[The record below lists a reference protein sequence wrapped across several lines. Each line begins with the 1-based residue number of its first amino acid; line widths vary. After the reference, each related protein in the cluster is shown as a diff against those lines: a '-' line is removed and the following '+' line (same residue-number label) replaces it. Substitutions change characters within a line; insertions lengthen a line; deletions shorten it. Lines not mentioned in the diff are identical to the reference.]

1 MRVEIISIGDE
12 LLIGQTVNT
21 NATWLGT
28 EFSLRG
34 GNVLY
39 TTVIRD
45 VKADILDAIDRAF
58 SRVDVIIVT
67 GGLGPTKDDI
77 TKYTLCEYFN
87 TELVLNEEVLAR
99 VRAYF
104 DERGREMLDM
114 NIKQAELP
122 ENARVL
128 INDMG
133 TASGMWFDQGE
144 QVLISLPGVPYEM
157 KHLMLDRAFPL
168 LTERFEMRA
177 IYHRTLQTQGIGESY
192 LAERIEDIEIDIRNN
207 GFGLAYLPSASQVRL
222 RISSER
228 SALNE
233 TKIEGYLAQIEGRL
247 PQYAFGREQDRLS
260 EIIGKWM
267 IKNRKTIG
275 TVESCTGGAI
285 ASELVEISG
294 SSAYFLGSM
303 VTYSYELKS
312 KLVGVNMEDIQKD
325 GAVSETVV
333 RQMAEGGRE
342 ALGVDYC
349 IAASG
354 IAGPNGGTE
363 DKPVGTVWIGI
374 AGPNDTL
381 AQKFLFGD
389 QRDRNIERTVL
400 TALNLLRCEV
410 LKIGKKKIS
419 RK

>member
-1 MRVEIISIGDE
+1 MKVEIISIGDE

-34 GNVLY
+34 GSVHH

-45 VKADILDAIDRAF
+45 IKEDILEAIDRAF

-87 TELVLNEEVLAR
+87 TELVLNEEVLIRVKGFFEAR
-99 VRAYF
+99 
-104 DERGREMLDM
+104 DREMLDV
-114 NIKQAELP
+114 NIKQAEMP
-122 ENARVL
+122 ENALVL
-128 INDMG
+128 NNEMG
-133 TASGMWFDQGE
+133 TASGMWFDHNE
-144 QVLISLPGVPYEM
+144 KVLISLPGVPYEM
-157 KHLMLDRAFPL
+157 KHLMTERAFPL
-168 LTERFEMRA
+168 LMEQFDMRA
-177 IYHRTLQTQGIGESY
+177 IYHRTLQTQGLGESY
-192 LAERIEDIEIDIRNN
+192 LAERIEDIETDIRNN
-207 GFGLAYLPSASQVRL
+207 GFGLAYLPSSSQVRL

-228 SALNE
+228 SELNE
-233 TKIEGYLAQIEGRL
+233 TKIEGYLKQIEERL
-247 PQYAFGREQDRLS
+247 PQYSFGREQDRLS
-260 EIIGKWM
+260 EIIGNWLLEN
-267 IKNRKTIG
+267 KNTIG

-285 ASELVEISG
+285 ASEIVSNSG
-294 SSAYFLGSM
+294 SSEYFLGSM

-333 RQMAEGGRE
+333 RQMAEGGKE

-374 AGPNDTL
+374 AGPENTL

-410 LKIGKKKIS
+410 LKINK
-419 RK
+419 

>member
-1 MRVEIISIGDE
+1 MKVEIISIGDE

-21 NATWLGT
+21 NATWLGA

-34 GNVLY
+34 GSVHH

-45 VKADILDAIDRAF
+45 VKADIIEAIDRAF
-58 SRVDVIIVT
+58 TRVDVIIVT

-77 TKYTLCEYFN
+77 TKHTLCEYFN
-87 TELVLNEEVLAR
+87 TELVVNEEVLGRLHAFFKAR
-99 VRAYF
+99 GKGVL
-104 DERGREMLDM
+104 EV
-114 NIKQAELP
+114 NTKQAEMP

-128 INDMG
+128 KNDMG
-133 TASGMWFDQGE
+133 TASGMWFDHKDK
-144 QVLISLPGVPYEM
+144 VLISLPGVPYEM
-157 KHLMLDRAFPL
+157 KHLMTDRAFPL
-168 LTERFEMRA
+168 LIEQFDMKT

-192 LAERIEDIEIDIRNN
+192 LAERIEDIETDIRNN

-228 SALNE
+228 SELNE
-233 TKIEGYLAQIEGRL
+233 TKIEGYLRQIEDRL
-247 PQYAFGREQDRLS
+247 PQYVFGREQDRLS
-260 EIIGKWM
+260 EVIGKWM
-267 IKNRKTIG
+267 IEHQKTIG

-285 ASELVEISG
+285 ASEIVSSSG
-294 SSAYFLGSM
+294 SSKYFFGSL

-312 KLVGVNMEDIQKD
+312 KLVGVNMDDIQKD
-325 GAVSETVV
+325 GAVSESVV

-374 AGPNDTL
+374 AGPENTS

-410 LKIGKKKIS
+410 LKINK
-419 RK
+419 

>member
-1 MRVEIISIGDE
+1 MKVEIISIGDE

-34 GNVLY
+34 GSVLH

-45 VKADILDAIDRAF
+45 VKADIIEAIDRAF
-58 SRVDVIIVT
+58 TRVDVIIVT

-77 TKYTLCEYFN
+77 TKHTLCEYFN
-87 TELVLNEEVLAR
+87 TELVVNEEVLGRLHAFFKAR
-99 VRAYF
+99 GKEVL
-104 DERGREMLDM
+104 EV
-114 NIKQAELP
+114 NTKQAEMP

-128 INDMG
+128 KNEMG
-133 TASGMWFDQGE
+133 TASGMWFDHKDK
-144 QVLISLPGVPYEM
+144 VLISLPGVPYEM
-157 KHLMLDRAFPL
+157 KHLMTERAFPL
-168 LTERFEMRA
+168 LIEQFDMKT

-192 LAERIEDIEIDIRNN
+192 LAERIEDIETDIRNN

-228 SALNE
+228 SELNE
-233 TKIEGYLAQIEGRL
+233 AKIEGYLKQIEDRL
-247 PQYAFGREQDRLS
+247 PQYVFGREQDRLS
-260 EIIGKWM
+260 EVIGKWM
-267 IKNRKTIG
+267 IKHQQTIG

-285 ASELVEISG
+285 ASEIVSSSG
-294 SSAYFLGSM
+294 SSEYFFGSF

-312 KLVGVNMEDIQKD
+312 KLVGVNMDDIQKD
-325 GAVSETVV
+325 GAVSESVV

-374 AGPNDTL
+374 AGPENTS

-400 TALNLLRCEV
+400 TALNLLRCKV
-410 LKIGKKKIS
+410 LKINK
-419 RK
+419 

>member
-1 MRVEIISIGDE
+1 MKVEIISIGDE
-12 LLIGQTVNT
+12 LLIGQTINT

-34 GNVLY
+34 GSVY
-39 TTVIRD
+39 HTTVIRD

-104 DERGREMLDM
+104 DSRGREMLEM
-114 NIKQAELP
+114 NIKQAEMP

-128 INDMG
+128 RNDMG
-133 TASGMWFDQGE
+133 TASGMWFDHE
-144 QVLISLPGVPYEM
+144 DKVLISLPGVPYEM
-157 KHLMLDRAFPL
+157 KHLMTERAFPL
-168 LTERFEMRA
+168 LEEQFEMKA
-177 IYHRTLQTQGIGESY
+177 IYHKTLQTQGIGESY
-192 LAERIEDIEIDIRNN
+192 LAERIEDIETDIRNN
-207 GFGLAYLPSASQVRL
+207 GFGFAYLPSASQVRL

-228 SALNE
+228 SALNVK
-233 TKIEGYLAQIEGRL
+233 KIEGYLTQIENRL
-247 PQYAFGREQDRLS
+247 PQYVFGREQDRLS

-285 ASELVEISG
+285 ASEIVEISG

-312 KLVGVNMEDIQKD
+312 KLVGVNMDDIQKD

-374 AGPNDTL
+374 AGPNNTL

-400 TALNLLRCEV
+400 TALNLLRCEL
-410 LKIGKKKIS
+410 LKINNEKIR

>member
-1 MRVEIISIGDE
+1 MKVEIISIGDE

-34 GNVLY
+34 GSVNH

-45 VKADILDAIDRAF
+45 VKEDILEAVDQAF
-58 SRVDVIIVT
+58 SRVDVIVMT

-77 TKYTLCEYFN
+77 TKHTLCEYFD
-87 TELVLNEEVLAR
+87 TELVLNEDILAR
-99 VRAYF
+99 VRGFFEA
-104 DERGREMLDM
+104 RGREMLDV
-114 NIKQAELP
+114 NVKQAEMPKL
-122 ENARVL
+122 AKVL
-128 INDMG
+128 RNDMG
-133 TASGMWFDQGE
+133 TASGMWFESNDK
-144 QVLISLPGVPYEM
+144 VLISLPGVPYEM
-157 KHLMLDRAFPL
+157 KHLMTERAFPML
-168 LTERFEMRA
+168 EEQFEMEA
-177 IYHRTLQTQGIGESY
+177 MYHQTIQTQGIGESY
-192 LAERIEDIEIDIRNN
+192 LAERIEDIETDVRNN

-228 SALNE
+228 SKLNE
-233 TKIEGYLAQIEGRL
+233 EKIESYLSQIEKRL
-247 PQYAFGREQDRLS
+247 PQYVYGREHDRLS
-260 EIIGKWM
+260 AIIGNWL
-267 IKNRKTIG
+267 IKNKKTIG

-285 ASELVEISG
+285 ASEIVSVSG
-294 SSAYFLGSM
+294 SSEYFMGSM
-303 VTYSYELKS
+303 VTYSYGLKS
-312 KLVGVNMEDIQKD
+312 KLVGVNMTDIEEQ

-333 RQMAEGGRE
+333 LQMAEGGRS
-342 ALGVDYC
+342 ALDVDYC

-374 AGPNDTL
+374 AGPNG
-381 AQKFLFGD
+381 AFAKKFLFGD

-410 LKIGKKKIS
+410 LKIKK
-419 RK
+419 

>member
-1 MRVEIISIGDE
+1 MKVEIISIGDE

-34 GNVLY
+34 GSVHH

-45 VKADILDAIDRAF
+45 VKEDILEAIDRAF

-87 TELVLNEEVLAR
+87 TELVLNEEVLIRVKGFFEAR
-99 VRAYF
+99 
-104 DERGREMLDM
+104 DREMLDV
-114 NIKQAELP
+114 NIKQAEMP

-128 INDMG
+128 KNEMG
-133 TASGMWFDQGE
+133 TASGMWFDHNE
-144 QVLISLPGVPYEM
+144 KVLISLPGVPYEM
-157 KHLMLDRAFPL
+157 KHLMTERAFPL
-168 LTERFEMRA
+168 LMEQFDMKA

-192 LAERIEDIEIDIRNN
+192 LAERIEDIETDIRNN
-207 GFGLAYLPSASQVRL
+207 GFGLAYLPSSSQVRL

-228 SALNE
+228 SELNE
-233 TKIEGYLAQIEGRL
+233 TKIEGYLKQIEERL
-247 PQYAFGREQDRLS
+247 PQYSFGREQDRLS
-260 EIIGKWM
+260 EIIGNWLLENK
-267 IKNRKTIG
+267 KTIG

-285 ASELVEISG
+285 ASEIVSNSG
-294 SSAYFLGSM
+294 SSEYFLGSM

-354 IAGPNGGTE
+354 IAGPYGGTE
-363 DKPVGTVWIGI
+363 DKTVGTVWIGI
-374 AGPNDTL
+374 AGPENTL

-410 LKIGKKKIS
+410 LKINK
-419 RK
+419 

>member
-1 MRVEIISIGDE
+1 MKVEIISIGDE

-34 GNVLY
+34 GNVIH

-45 VKADILDAIDRAF
+45 VKADILEAIDRAF

-87 TELVLNEEVLAR
+87 TELILNEEILAR
-99 VRAYF
+99 VRGYF
-104 DERGREMLDM
+104 EARGREMLDV
-114 NIKQAELP
+114 NIKQAEMP
-122 ENARVL
+122 EKARVL
-128 INDMG
+128 QNDMG
-133 TASGMWFDQGE
+133 TASGMWFDHNE
-144 QVLISLPGVPYEM
+144 KVLISLPGVPYEM
-157 KHLMLDRAFPL
+157 KHLMSERAFPL
-168 LTERFEMRA
+168 LTEQFDMKA

-192 LAERIEDIEIDIRNN
+192 LAERIEDIETDIRDN

-228 SALNE
+228 TELNE
-233 TKIEGYLAQIEGRL
+233 RKIAGYLQQIEERL
-247 PQYAFGREQDRLS
+247 PQYVFGRENNRLT
-260 EIIGKWM
+260 EIVGNWLLSNK
-267 IKNRKTIG
+267 KTIG

-285 ASELVEISG
+285 ASEIVSVSG
-294 SSAYFLGSM
+294 SSEYFMGSM

-312 KLVGVNMEDIQKD
+312 KLVGVNMNDIQKD

-333 RQMAEGGRE
+333 RQMAEGGRK

-374 AGPNDTL
+374 AGPENTF

-400 TALNLLRCEV
+400 TSLNLLRCEV
-410 LKIGKKKIS
+410 LKINK
-419 RK
+419 

>member
-1 MRVEIISIGDE
+1 MNVEIISIGDE

-28 EFSLRG
+28 EFALRG
-34 GNVLY
+34 GSVHH

-45 VKADILDAIDRAF
+45 VKADILEAIERAF
-58 SRVDVIIVT
+58 SRVDVIIIT

-87 TELVLNEEVLAR
+87 TELVINEDVLAR
-99 VRAYF
+99 VRGYF
-104 DERGREMLDM
+104 EARGREMLEV
-114 NIKQAELP
+114 NIKQAEMP
-122 ENARVL
+122 ENACVL
-128 INDMG
+128 KNEMG
-133 TASGMWFDQGE
+133 TASGMWFDRNE
-144 QVLISLPGVPYEM
+144 KVLISLPGVPYEM
-157 KHLMLDRAFPL
+157 KHLMTERAFPL
-168 LTERFEMRA
+168 LMEQFDMKSL
-177 IYHRTLQTQGIGESY
+177 YHRTLQTQGLGESY
-192 LAERIEDIEIDIRNN
+192 LAERIEDIETDIRNN
-207 GFGLAYLPSASQVRL
+207 GFGFAYLPSASQVRL

-228 SALNE
+228 SKLNE
-233 TKIEGYLAQIEGRL
+233 TKIEMYLKQIEDRL
-247 PQYAFGREQDRLS
+247 PQYVFGRGQDRLS

-267 IKNRKTIG
+267 IKHKKSIG

-285 ASELVEISG
+285 ASEIVSTSG
-294 SSAYFLGSM
+294 SSEYFFGSM

-312 KLVGVNMEDIQKD
+312 KLVGVNMDDIQKD

-333 RQMAEGGRE
+333 RQMAEGGRH

-374 AGPNDTL
+374 AGPESTS

-410 LKIGKKKIS
+410 LKINK
-419 RK
+419 

>member
-1 MRVEIISIGDE
+1 MNVEIISIGDE
-12 LLIGQTVNT
+12 LLLGQTVNT

-34 GNVLY
+34 GSVHY

-45 VKADILDAIDRAF
+45 VKEEILDALDRAF
-58 SRVDVIIVT
+58 SRVDVIIMT

-99 VRAYF
+99 VRGFFEA
-104 DERGREMLDM
+104 RGREMLDVNM
-114 NIKQAELP
+114 KQAEMP
-122 ENARVL
+122 EKAQVL
-128 INDMG
+128 QNDMG
-133 TASGMWFDQGE
+133 TASGMWFDHNE
-144 QVLISLPGVPYEM
+144 KVLISLPGVPYEM
-157 KHLMLDRAFPL
+157 KHLMSDRAFPM
-168 LTERFEMRA
+168 LTKQFDMKA

-192 LAERIEDIEIDIRNN
+192 LAERIEDIETDIRNN

-228 SALNE
+228 SELNE
-233 TKIEGYLAQIEGRL
+233 TKIEGYLKQIEDRL
-247 PQYAFGREQDRLS
+247 PQYVFGREQDRLS
-260 EIIGKWM
+260 EIIGKWL
-267 IKNRKTIG
+267 IANKKTVG

-285 ASELVEISG
+285 ASEIVSTSG
-294 SSAYFLGSM
+294 SSVYFMGSM

-312 KLVGVNMEDIQKD
+312 KLVGVNMDDIQTQ

-354 IAGPNGGTE
+354 IAGPNGGTV

-374 AGPNDTL
+374 AGPNNTL
-381 AQKFLFGD
+381 AQKFLFGN
-389 QRDRNIERTVL
+389 QRDRNIERTVF
-400 TALNLLRCEV
+400 TALNLLRCE
-410 LKIGKKKIS
+410 LMSIAKSTI
-419 RK
+419 

>member
-1 MRVEIISIGDE
+1 MKVELISIGDE

-34 GNVLY
+34 GSVIH
-39 TTVIRD
+39 TTVVRD
-45 VKADILDAIDRAF
+45 IAADILEAVDRAF
-58 SRVDVIIVT
+58 SRAEVVVVT

-77 TKYTLCEYFN
+77 TKHTLCSYFK
-87 TELVLNEEVLAR
+87 TELAINEEVLVR
-99 VRAYF
+99 VRGYF
-104 DERGREMLDM
+104 EARGREMLEV
-114 NIKQAELP
+114 NVQQAAMP
-122 ENARVL
+122 KNALVL
-128 INDMG
+128 RNDLG
-133 TASGMWFDQGE
+133 TASGMWFEHTDK
-144 QVLISLPGVPYEM
+144 VLISLPGVPYEM
-157 KHLMLDRAFPL
+157 KHLMLERAFPKL
-168 LTERFEMRA
+168 IERFEMKS

-192 LAERIEDIEIDIRNN
+192 LADRIQDIETDIRNL
-207 GFGLAYLPSASQVRL
+207 GFGLAYLPSSSQVRL
-222 RISSER
+222 RITSEK
-228 SALNE
+228 SDVNE
-233 TKIEGYLAQIEGRL
+233 AKVEEYLQQIEARL
-247 PQYAFGREQDRLS
+247 PHYCFGRENENLADV
-260 EIIGKWM
+260 IGKLLLDSHA
-267 IKNRKTIG
+267 TIG

-285 ASELVEISG
+285 ATEIITTPG

-312 KLVGVNMEDIQKD
+312 KLVGVNMADIQKE

-354 IAGPNGGTE
+354 IAGPGGGTDE
-363 DKPVGTVWIGI
+363 KPVGTVWIGI
-374 AGPNDTL
+374 ATPNGTF

-400 TALNLLRCEV
+400 TSLNLLRCNI
-410 LKIGKKKIS
+410 LKINT
-419 RK
+419 

>member
-1 MRVEIISIGDE
+1 MKVEIISIGDE

-34 GNVLY
+34 GSVY
-39 TTVIRD
+39 HTTVIRD
-45 VKADILDAIDRAF
+45 VKADILEAIDRAF

-77 TKYTLCEYFN
+77 TKYTLCEYFD
-87 TELVLNEEVLAR
+87 TELVINEEVLAR
-99 VRAYF
+99 VRGFFEA
-104 DERGREMLDM
+104 RGREMLEV
-114 NIKQAELP
+114 NNKQAEMP
-122 ENARVL
+122 EKARVL
-128 INDMG
+128 KNEMG
-133 TASGMWFDQGE
+133 TASGMWFDHEGK
-144 QVLISLPGVPYEM
+144 VLISLPGVPYEM
-157 KHLMLDRAFPL
+157 KHLMTERAFPL
-168 LTERFEMRA
+168 LMEQFEMKA

-192 LAERIEDIEIDIRNN
+192 LAERIEDIETDIRNN
-207 GFGLAYLPSASQVRL
+207 GFGLAYLPSSSQVRL

-228 SALNE
+228 SELNE
-233 TKIEGYLAQIEGRL
+233 IKIEGYLKQIEDRL
-247 PQYAFGREQDRLS
+247 PRYVFGREQDRLS
-260 EIIGKWM
+260 EIIGNWM
-267 IKNRKTIG
+267 LKNKKTVG

-285 ASELVEISG
+285 ASEIVSISG
-294 SSAYFLGSM
+294 SSEYFLGSM

-312 KLVGVNMEDIQKD
+312 KLVGVNMDDIKND
-325 GAVSETVV
+325 GAVSESVV
-333 RQMAEGGRE
+333 RQMAEGGRK

-374 AGPNDTL
+374 AGPEGTS

-410 LKIGKKKIS
+410 LKINK
-419 RK
+419 

>member
-1 MRVEIISIGDE
+1 MKVEIISIGDE

-34 GNVLY
+34 GSVHH

-45 VKADILDAIDRAF
+45 VKEDILEAIDRAF

-77 TKYTLCEYFN
+77 TKHTLCEYFN

-99 VRAYF
+99 VRGYF
-104 DERGREMLDM
+104 EARGREMLEV
-114 NIKQAELP
+114 NNKQAEMP
-122 ENARVL
+122 KNARVL
-128 INDMG
+128 KNEMG
-133 TASGMWFDQGE
+133 TASGMWFDHNDK
-144 QVLISLPGVPYEM
+144 VLISLPGVPYEM
-157 KHLMLDRAFPL
+157 KHLMSERAFPL
-168 LTERFEMRA
+168 LVEQFEMKA
-177 IYHRTLQTQGIGESY
+177 IYHRTIQTQGIGESY
-192 LAERIEDIEIDIRNN
+192 LAERIEDIETDIRNN
-207 GFGLAYLPSASQVRL
+207 GFGLAYLPSSSQVRL

-228 SALNE
+228 SERNE
-233 TKIEGYLAQIEGRL
+233 EKIANYLQQIEERL
-247 PQYAFGREQDRLS
+247 PQYVFGRENNRLT
-260 EIIGKWM
+260 EIIGNWLLTNK
-267 IKNRKTIG
+267 KTIG

-285 ASELVEISG
+285 ASEIVSVSG

-312 KLVGVNMEDIQKD
+312 KLVGVNMDDIQKD

-374 AGPNDTL
+374 AGPEGTS
-381 AQKFLFGD
+381 AQRFLFGD

-410 LKIGKKKIS
+410 LKINK
-419 RK
+419 

>member
-1 MRVEIISIGDE
+1 MKVEIISIGDE

-21 NATWLGT
+21 NATWLGA

-34 GNVLY
+34 GSVHH

-45 VKADILDAIDRAF
+45 VKADIIEAIDRAF
-58 SRVDVIIVT
+58 TRVDVIIVT

-77 TKYTLCEYFN
+77 TKHTLCEYFN
-87 TELVLNEEVLAR
+87 TELVVNEEVLGRLHAFFKAR
-99 VRAYF
+99 GKGVL
-104 DERGREMLDM
+104 EV
-114 NIKQAELP
+114 NTKQAEMP

-128 INDMG
+128 KNDMG
-133 TASGMWFDQGE
+133 TASGMWFDHKDK
-144 QVLISLPGVPYEM
+144 VLISLPGVPYEM
-157 KHLMLDRAFPL
+157 KHLMTDRAFPL
-168 LTERFEMRA
+168 LIEQFDMKT

-192 LAERIEDIEIDIRNN
+192 LAERIEDIETDIRNN

-228 SALNE
+228 SELNK
-233 TKIEGYLAQIEGRL
+233 TKIEGYLRQIEDRL
-247 PQYAFGREQDRLS
+247 PQYVFGREQDRLS
-260 EIIGKWM
+260 EVIGKWM
-267 IKNRKTIG
+267 IKHQKTIG

-285 ASELVEISG
+285 ASEIVSSSG
-294 SSAYFLGSM
+294 SSKYFFGSL

-312 KLVGVNMEDIQKD
+312 KLVGVNMDDIQKD
-325 GAVSETVV
+325 GAVSESVV
-333 RQMAEGGRE
+333 RQMAEGGR
-342 ALGVDYC
+342 ATLGVDYC

-374 AGPNDTL
+374 AGPENTS

-410 LKIGKKKIS
+410 LKINK
-419 RK
+419 

>member
-1 MRVEIISIGDE
+1 MKVEIISIGDE

-34 GNVLY
+34 GSVHH

-45 VKADILDAIDRAF
+45 VKEDILEAIDRAF

-77 TKYTLCEYFN
+77 TKHTLCEYFN
-87 TELVLNEEVLAR
+87 TELVLDEEVLAR
-99 VRAYF
+99 VRGYF
-104 DERGREMLDM
+104 EARGREMLEV
-114 NIKQAELP
+114 NNKQAEMP
-122 ENARVL
+122 KNARVL
-128 INDMG
+128 KNEMG
-133 TASGMWFDQGE
+133 TASGMWFDHNDK
-144 QVLISLPGVPYEM
+144 VLISLPGVPYEM
-157 KHLMLDRAFPL
+157 KHLMSERAFPL
-168 LTERFEMRA
+168 LVEQFEMKA
-177 IYHRTLQTQGIGESY
+177 IYHRTIQTQGIGESY
-192 LAERIEDIEIDIRNN
+192 LAERIEDIETDIRNN
-207 GFGLAYLPSASQVRL
+207 GFGLAYLPSSSQVRL

-228 SALNE
+228 SERNE
-233 TKIEGYLAQIEGRL
+233 EKIANYLQQIEERL
-247 PQYAFGREQDRLS
+247 PQYVFGRENNRLT
-260 EIIGKWM
+260 EIIGNWLLTNK
-267 IKNRKTIG
+267 KTIG

-285 ASELVEISG
+285 ASEIVSVSG

-312 KLVGVNMEDIQKD
+312 KLVGVNMDDIQKD

-374 AGPNDTL
+374 AGPEGTS
-381 AQKFLFGD
+381 AQRFLFGD

-410 LKIGKKKIS
+410 LKINK
-419 RK
+419 

>member
-1 MRVEIISIGDE
+1 MKVEIISIGDE

-34 GNVLY
+34 GSVY
-39 TTVIRD
+39 HTTVIRD
-45 VKADILDAIDRAF
+45 VKDDILEAIDRAF
-58 SRVDVIIVT
+58 SRVDVIVVT

-77 TKYTLCEYFN
+77 TKYTLCEYFD
-87 TELVLNEEVLAR
+87 TELVINKEVLAR
-99 VRAYF
+99 VRGFFEA
-104 DERGREMLDM
+104 RGREMLEV
-114 NIKQAELP
+114 NNKQAEMP
-122 ENARVL
+122 EKARVL
-128 INDMG
+128 KNEMG
-133 TASGMWFDQGE
+133 TASGMWFDHNGK
-144 QVLISLPGVPYEM
+144 VLISLPGVPYEM
-157 KHLMLDRAFPL
+157 KHLMTERAFPL
-168 LTERFEMRA
+168 LMEQFDMKA

-192 LAERIEDIEIDIRNN
+192 LAQRIEDIETDIRNN
-207 GFGLAYLPSASQVRL
+207 GFGLAYLPSSSQVRL

-228 SALNE
+228 SELNE
-233 TKIEGYLAQIEGRL
+233 IKIEGYLKQIEERL
-247 PQYAFGREQDRLS
+247 PQYVFGREQDRLS
-260 EIIGKWM
+260 EIIGNWM
-267 IKNRKTIG
+267 LKNKKTIG

-285 ASELVEISG
+285 ASEIVSVSG
-294 SSAYFLGSM
+294 SSEYFMGSM

-312 KLVGVNMEDIQKD
+312 KLVGVNMDDIQND
-325 GAVSETVV
+325 GAVSESVV

-374 AGPNDTL
+374 AGPESTS

-410 LKIGKKKIS
+410 LKINK
-419 RK
+419 